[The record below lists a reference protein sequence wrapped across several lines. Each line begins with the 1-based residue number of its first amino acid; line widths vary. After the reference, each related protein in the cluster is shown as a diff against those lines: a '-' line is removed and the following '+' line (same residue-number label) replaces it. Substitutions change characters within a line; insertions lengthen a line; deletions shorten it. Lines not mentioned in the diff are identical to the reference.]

1 MPPGYGNDNDNDDN
15 SHSEDVDSTDFTT
28 SWEIYFLKKSGGG
41 GLRFEENQKRLTALK
56 FLRY

>member
-1 MPPGYGNDNDNDDN
+1 M
-15 SHSEDVDSTDFTT
+15 VMIMIMMATAIVKMLIALT
-28 SWEIYFLKKSGGG
+28 SQPLERFIFLKKSGGG